1 MQMKSGNKFQVEGFS
16 LRPDH
21 KSLAP
26 RDQQTRCHGEEVIL
40 VYSNLNLFLGLEHCR
55 EELHPLNSSEKTY
68 FILQKTN
75 PGDKK
80 NNI

>member
-1 MQMKSGNKFQVEGFS
+1 MQMKGENKFQVEGFS
-16 LRPDH
+16 LCPDH
-21 KSLAP
+21 KTLLLETSKHVAMVRKLF
-26 RDQQTRCHGEEVIL
+26 L